1 MIGALPLLG
10 SEGANLTKCNAR
22 KLDFPH
28 WYNTPPGQNAS
39 PSFAWAFLTV
49 PGYALLLSLRN
60 QAKVTRK
67 EFPVM
72 VLIAVC
78 GWLVANFATIA
89 NKVNASCNGT
99 KDEHCPVPE
108 VLQNHSYLYSAL
120 GSFTVGILANIYGRF
135 FDGRSFVVAV
145 PGILFQLPSGMTGST
160 TLWNFATLQ
169 DDGSGSGN
177 TEVTSGLQIGAQLLN
192 ISLGIAIG
200 LFASSLMMYFL
211 GGHRVRGAGMFS
223 F

>member
-22 KLDFPH
+22 KLDFTH

-67 EFPVM
+67 EFPAM

-89 NKVNASCNGT
+89 NKVLC
-99 KDEHCPVPE
+99 
-108 VLQNHSYLYSAL
+108 L
-120 GSFTVGILANIYGRF
+120 I
-135 FDGRSFVVAV
+135 
-145 PGILFQLPSGMTGST
+145 
-160 TLWNFATLQ
+160 
-169 DDGSGSGN
+169 
-177 TEVTSGLQIGAQLLN
+177 QI
-192 ISLGIAIG
+192 
-200 LFASSLMMYFL
+200 
-211 GGHRVRGAGMFS
+211 
-223 F
+223 